1 MRALARPVLAVCLAA
16 AACSSPAALADL
28 PATSATVLVTRV
40 AGGVRIENRS
50 TESIGYAVWNPHW
63 LGLLGPCTT
72 EPGCAVLPPGQ
83 AGVVRDEAMAGYV
96 TGMAEAVAY
105 WWPIRADARGR
116 LTAGPVVEQRVPL
129 R

>member
-1 MRALARPVLAVCLAA
+1 MRALVRSTVVALSLAA
-16 AACSSPAALADL
+16 ACGSPTASDR

-40 AGGVRIENRS
+40 AGAVRVENRS
-50 TESIGYAVWNPHW
+50 SEPIGYAVWNPHW

-72 EPGCAVLPPGQ
+72 EPGCPVLAPGQ

-105 WWPIRADARGR
+105 WWPIRADASGR
-116 LTAGPVVEQRVPL
+116 LTAGPVVEQRVAL